1 MNAIQQAK
9 ATIQNL
15 AALMR
20 GTHHAR
26 AAFAAKRL
34 PEVPAPRDVQL
45 FVFSGMVHIR
55 DADTGRVL
63 GFRQGYVDA
72 EQLGRDL
79 VSGNTSAPAMAGSAA

>member
-9 ATIQNL
+9 ATIQSL

-20 GTHHAR
+20 GTQQAR
-26 AAFAAKRL
+26 AAFAAKRM
-34 PEVPAPRDVQL
+34 PAVPAPRATQL
-45 FVFSGMVHIR
+45 YVFSGMVHVR

-63 GFRQGYVDA
+63 GFRQSYLEA

-79 VSGNTSAPAMAGSAA
+79 VSGKGAACVQQ

>member
-15 AALMR
+15 AALLR
-20 GTHHAR
+20 GTHQAR

-34 PEVPAPRDVQL
+34 PEVPTPRAVQL
-45 FVFSGMVHIR
+45 YVFSGMVHIR
-55 DADTGRVL
+55 DADTGRPL
-63 GFRQGYVDA
+63 GFRQSYLEA

-79 VSGNTSAPAMAGSAA
+79 VSGQGAA

>member
-9 ATIQNL
+9 ATIQSL

-20 GTHHAR
+20 GTQQAR

-34 PEVPAPRDVQL
+34 PAVPAPRATQLYILGEIVQ
-45 FVFSGMVHIR
+45 VR
-55 DADTGRVL
+55 DADTGSVL
-63 GFRQGYVDA
+63 GVRQSYLEA

-79 VSGNTSAPAMAGSAA
+79 VSGQGAA

>member
-9 ATIQNL
+9 ATIQSL

-20 GTHHAR
+20 GTHQAR

-34 PEVPAPRDVQL
+34 PAMPAPRATQL
-45 FVFSGMVHIR
+45 YVFSGMVHVR

-63 GFRQGYVDA
+63 GFRQSYLEA

-79 VSGNTSAPAMAGSAA
+79 VSGQGAA

>member
-15 AALMR
+15 AALLR
-20 GTHHAR
+20 GTQQAR

-34 PEVPAPRDVQL
+34 PEVPAPRATKLYILGDMVQ
-45 FVFSGMVHIR
+45 VR
-55 DADTGRVL
+55 DADTDRVL
-63 GFRQGYVDA
+63 GFRQSYLEA

-79 VSGNTSAPAMAGSAA
+79 VSGKGAACVQQ